1 MDGDL
6 AARRRR
12 ERAST
17 LQRLTLLKNRVVGV
31 RIRPNEK
38 EEKLT
43 TDRYEFG
50 LDQSLIV
57 E

>member
-1 MDGDL
+1 L
-6 AARRRR
+6 L
-12 ERAST
+12 ER
-17 LQRLTLLKNRVVGV
+17 L

-50 LDQSLIV
+50 QDQSLIV